1 MALFLVG
8 SRPGDE
14 ITTVYDSFVAQ
25 AKDFGTQV
33 GVLIAAEPD
42 EAAANTYLDPIR
54 ARWPQAQFKVC
65 WLNQDTPLPA
75 FDDLGG
81 LIVADGKPA
90 DYLKQMRA
98 HREAIA
104 RQVRAG
110 MPYLGFA
117 AGAMITAKN
126 AIIGGVNSNGRQ
138 VCSTAVSEGLDAVT
152 VEDGLALI
160 GPSVDTHADTCQTLG
175 RGVEVLRNGE
185 MGSVLLIDE
194 ATALIV
200 NATNGRTQTVGHGCI
215 TWLSRAGAHIAVRFE
230 SPKPTPN
237 VAS

>member
-8 SRPGDE
+8 SRPSDE
-14 ITTVYDSFVAQ
+14 ITPVYDSFATQ

-42 EAAANTYLDPIR
+42 EAAANTYIDPIR
-54 ARWPQAQFKVC
+54 ERWPQADFKVC
-65 WLNQDTPLPA
+65 WLNKDTPLPA

-90 DYLKQMRA
+90 EYLEQLRE

-117 AGAMITAKN
+117 GGAMIAAKN
-126 AIIGGVNSNGRQ
+126 AIIGGTVSNGRQ
-138 VCSTAVSEGLDAVT
+138 VCSAAVAEDLDAVT
-152 VEDGLALI
+152 VADGLALI

-175 RGVEVLRNGE
+175 RGIEVLRAWD

-194 ATALIV
+194 ATALVV
-200 NATNGRTQTVGHGCI
+200 NAANGRTQIVGRGCV

-230 SPKPTPN
+230 TPKPAPN